1 MQHDL
6 AQDGPDNAIKG
17 ARGHLSLLASNKL
30 DHGVM
35 VDRNGAAPS
44 SVLMLIETKEREM
57 GLDRQDHR
65 LIDTYTM

>member
-1 MQHDL
+1 MIIKRRKARKLQHDL

-44 SVLMLIETKEREM
+44 SVF
-57 GLDRQDHR
+57 DAH
-65 LIDTYTM
+65 